1 MDELENIDEMVDE
14 IIGDSGSPAGGT
26 SSVACGDTFPR
37 GEGRKTKLYKLAC
50 IMCGDVFEA
59 KTPNAS
65 YCPACRAKARSEAG
79 RKGAE
84 KAHGLRTA
92 SAGERIAAAPA
103 EPRNDELADASPHC
117 HSEEQLP
124 SCHSEERSDE
134 ESFERFFA
142 DAQDDKKRKAPVTR
156 AAMLDMAK
164 AIVGGER
171 EKQYGSPEDSFWAI
185 AAYWTVYLQQ
195 VGHLPEHR
203 ELTAEDTA
211 IMMILLK
218 VARQAGRGKLDNWV
232 DIAGYAACGAEITAE
247 VDDG

>member
-1 MDELENIDEMVDE
+1 MDEIENIDEMVDE
-14 IIGDSGSPAGGT
+14 IIGDAGSRADGT
-26 SSVACGDTFPR
+26 SSVAYGDTFPR
-37 GEGRKTKLYKLAC
+37 GEGGKTKLYKLAC

-59 KTPNAS
+59 RTPNAS
-65 YCPACRAKARSEAG
+65 YCPACLAKAKSEAG

-92 SAGERIAAAPA
+92 STGERIAAAPA
-103 EPRNDELADASPHC
+103 EPRNDEPADASPRR
-117 HSEEQLP
+117 HSEEANRP
-124 SCHSEERSDE
+124 TW
-134 ESFERFFA
+134 ESVSPKEGNRM
-142 DAQDDKKRKAPVTR
+142 QPVTR

-164 AIVGGER
+164 AIVSGDR
-171 EKQYGSPEDSFWAI
+171 DRKYGSPEDSFWAI
-185 AAYWTVYLQQ
+185 AHYWTVYLQQ

-218 VARQAGRGKLDNWV
+218 IARQAGRGKLDNWV

>member
-26 SSVACGDTFPR
+26 SSVTYGDTFPR
-37 GEGRKTKLYKLAC
+37 EEGGKTKLYKLAC

-59 KTPNAS
+59 RTPNAS
-65 YCPACRAKARSEAG
+65 YCPACRAKAKSAAG

-103 EPRNDELADASPHC
+103 EPRNDELADASPHR
-117 HSEEQLP
+117 HSEEADRP
-124 SCHSEERSDE
+124 TR
-134 ESFERFFA
+134 ESA
-142 DAQDDKKRKAPVTR
+142 SQKAGNRMQPVTR
-156 AAMLDMAK
+156 EVLLEMART
-164 AIVGGER
+164 IVSGDR
-171 EKQYGSPEDSFWAI
+171 DRQYGSPEDSFWAI

-195 VGHLPEHR
+195 VGNLPEHR

-232 DIAGYAACGAEITAE
+232 DIAGYAACGAEIAAE
-247 VDDG
+247 VDNG